1 MRAPGI
7 EVTITGDP
15 ELVRQVLEAVK
26 AELAQKKRGRED
38 PRARPALG
46 PAVRPTALDEL
57 DSPYAI
63 PPHRPQEKT
72 LEPQGRA
79 VAAGADDTPPPFTL
93 RPVDSAVSTG
103 AFDRIGSGS
112 GPDWVEGSDAVVP
125 MHALRALDARPPEP
139 HRRES
144 HLIENVRLTEAQ
156 PIGGRDAGARS
167 TARVEPRTLK
177 TGALLDPEGLE
188 ATGVPGVDFV
198 SEATIDADHLIESDE
213 PPNEPT
219 AVDVMPTGAASLPST
234 LLPRV
239 TEVQRQGRV
248 PIVAGRPSGDEE

>member
-7 EVTITGDP
+7 EVTITGEP
-15 ELVRQVLEAVK
+15 ELVKQVLEAIK
-26 AELAQKKRGRED
+26 AELAQKKRPRED
-38 PRARPALG
+38 ARGRAVLG

-63 PPHRPQEKT
+63 PPHRPHEKPS
-72 LEPQGRA
+72 EP
-79 VAAGADDTPPPFTL
+79 AARKAPAPDDTPPPFAL
-93 RPVDSAVSTG
+93 RTPESAISTG
-103 AFDRIGSGS
+103 AFESTGSGS
-112 GPDWVEGSDAVVP
+112 GPSWVEGSDAVVP
-125 MHALRALDARPPEP
+125 LHALRALDAAEP
-139 HRRES
+139 RRNES
-144 HLIENVRLTEAQ
+144 HLIANVRIPETQPLT
-156 PIGGRDAGARS
+156 PRDDGARS

-188 ATGVPGVDFV
+188 ATGVPGIDFV
-198 SEATIDADHLIESDE
+198 SEATIDADSLIESDE

-219 AVDVMPTGAASLPST
+219 AVDVMPSGAVSLPAT

-248 PIVAGRPSGDEE
+248 PIVAGRPSGDDD